1 MLLAVFG
8 VSCVWADGSIE
19 INTTNSGVT
28 GSYADKTFDVN
39 DVTFGFT
46 QWMKS
51 TNIQAKKST
60 TNSCYN
66 VDAIPGNIKKIT
78 VVQTGTARAIK
89 MYGGTSSKPTTEIT
103 APSTAATMEFD
114 FTGKEYTYFSMTTPG
129 NAVYINTITITYEA
143 AGGDGG
149 GSTPE
154 PTTYTVSIA
163 NNITGGTVTADPTT
177 AAANATVTLT
187 ATPATGY
194 EFGAWDVKDASNNTI
209 SVTDNKF
216 TMPAANVNVSA
227 TFNAKATRPE
237 NEIFYESFDT
247 NDGTGGNDDKWSG
260 SIASNNIKQDN
271 NGWVYANEAGA
282 NKCAKFG
289 AGSKLGSATTPALGQ
304 ACDATLT
311 FKAGAWSSASE
322 STTLKLSVIGGGT
335 ISPATVTMTKGA
347 WNTFTVTLT
356 SLTADSKIKF
366 EGYAASNSRFF
377 LDEVSV
383 VKTGNATPVK
393 AVTSIAV
400 KTAPTKVAYTEGDK
414 FAPAGL
420 VITATYNIGE
430 PEDVAYAG
438 NESKFSFEPSLSTA
452 LTAEN
457 TAVTITYGGK
467 TANQAISVEAFSIA
481 NTQETA
487 YTVAEAIAL
496 IDAGKG
502 LTTPVY
508 VKGTVSEVVTA
519 FNASYGNISV
529 NISADGETTGA
540 QFQLFRNF
548 KGAEK
553 EKWTSATEAPE
564 VGDQVVAYG
573 TLTKYNTTYEMAE
586 GNYVVSITK
595 KTPAEPTVYTIT
607 VNEYIQNG
615 TVSVSATSAKEGDV
629 VTLTATPA
637 EGYELEEYIV
647 TRADNNVE
655 LTVTDNKFTMP
666 ACNVSVTATFKAITG
681 GGEEPN
687 PEAGEGVYVL
697 TDLKDIKAN
706 DVVIITMKYQQG
718 KTYAI
723 SNANGT
729 TSAPAAVEVTV
740 SDNKITV
747 DNSEILWN
755 IDYNNGSFVAFV
767 NGNKSNWLYCTN
779 TNNGVRV
786 GTGTAKT
793 FSINKGYMYEEGT
806 TDARYIGVYN
816 SADFRCYTS
825 NGGNIANQ
833 TLAFY
838 VKETGNTA
846 SVEHTLTLE
855 AQDCKGDYYATF
867 SADKDVIFLASQLAE
882 IQTVFTDGDELLLES
897 LSDESWAMVEG
908 VEGTESYGYYVPANT
923 GVIICSGDATVKY
936 YDVTNYEYNY
946 NDSNFSDN
954 MLRPAS
960 VAMTGNYSFYKL
972 AYDDFDTKTGLGF
985 YWGAADGA
993 AFTCKTGTAYL
1004 AVPKSSASNL
1014 RGFRFEGEGC
1024 TTGIKSIAADK
1035 ASTEIYNIQGQR
1047 ISRLQQGVNIVNG
1060 KKVVIK

>member
-163 NNITGGTVTADPTT
+163 NNITGGTVTANPTT

-209 SVTDNKF
+209 TVTDNKF
-216 TMPAANVNVSA
+216 TMPAANVTVSA

-260 SIASNNIKQDN
+260 SIATNDIKQDN
-271 NGWVYANEAGA
+271 EGWVYAKGNGA

-289 AGSKLGSATTPALGQ
+289 AGSSLGSATTPALGQ

-311 FKAGAWSSASE
+311 FKAAAWNGNSE
-322 STTLKLSVIGGGT
+322 NTTLKLSVIDGGT
-335 ISPATVTMTKGA
+335 ISHATVTMTKGA

-356 SLTADSKIKF
+356 SLTADSKVKF
-366 EGYAASNSRFF
+366 EGNSSSNSRFF

-420 VITATYNIGE
+420 VITATYNIGA
-430 PEDVAYAG
+430 PEDIAYAG

-457 TAVTITYGGK
+457 TFVTITYGGK
-467 TANQAISVEAFSIA
+467 TATQAISVEAFSIA

-502 LTTPVY
+502 LATPVY

-540 QFQLFRNF
+540 QFQLYRNF
-548 KGAEK
+548 KGAEN

-573 TLTKYNTTYEMAE
+573 TLTKHNTTYEMAE

-595 KTPAEPTVYTIT
+595 KTPVEPTVYTIT

-615 TVSVSATSAKEGDV
+615 SVSVSATSAEEGTTI
-629 VTLTATPA
+629 TLTATPA
-637 EGYELEEYIV
+637 DDYELEEYIV

-655 LTVTDNKFTMP
+655 LNVTDNKFTMP
-666 ACNVSVTATFKAITG
+666 AANVSVTATFKAVTG
-681 GGEEPN
+681 GEPT
-687 PEAGEGVYVL
+687 PDAGEGVTY
-697 TDLKDIKAN
+697 TFANFTSGN
-706 DVVIITMKYQQG
+706 DV
-718 KTYAI
+718 
-723 SNANGT
+723 
-729 TSAPAAVEVTV
+729 
-740 SDNKITV
+740 
-747 DNSEILWN
+747 
-755 IDYNNGSFVAFV
+755 
-767 NGNKSNWLYCTN
+767 
-779 TNNGVRV
+779 
-786 GTGTAKT
+786 
-793 FSINKGYMYEEGT
+793 
-806 TDARYIGVYN
+806 
-816 SADFRCYTS
+816 
-825 NGGNIANQ
+825 
-833 TLAFY
+833 
-838 VKETGNTA
+838 
-846 SVEHTLTLE
+846 TLE
-855 AQDCKGDYYATF
+855 ADGYTIILHKNTGSTAPQWNGSANEARVYAKGSVDIVSSKNIIKVVYDYAVNANNKGNKPTIDGVAGANNVGSWNAETKTWTGSDKNVTLTTSGTAGNLGFKSITVYFEEETPALNGTLNFVATNEDGYWATF
-867 SADKDVIFLASQLAE
+867 SCTKDVIFDANDVIVYTVAVDNNELVTIDASNN
-882 IQTVFTDGDELLLES
+882 S
-897 LSDESWAMVEG
+897 LSCVTDKTKDGGWVA
-908 VEGTESYGYYVPANT
+908 GYYVQAGAAVLINA
-923 GVIICSGDATVKY
+923 VDASVNY
-936 YDVTNYEYNY
+936 YFIDTDEYTPNQLTDVEAYGEC
-946 NDSNFSDN
+946 N

-960 VAMTGNYSFYKL
+960 VAMTGDFNFYKL
-972 AYDDFDTKTGLGF
+972 AYDNYTAKSGLGF
-985 YWGAADGA
+985 YWGAENGA
-993 AFTCKTGTAYL
+993 AFTCKAGTAYL

-1035 ASTEIYNIQGQR
+1035 ASTEIYNLQGQR

>member
-8 VSCVWADGSIE
+8 VSCVWADVVKSTFTSNKWAVGADEPEWVKTGADATAFESANSARGVQTTLANIKASGLSLKNSTIKELGTIKSVTLVVSANGTGGSISSVKVGDTDFKNGE
-19 INTTNSGVT
+19 TKTYTVGNSNGQT
-28 GSYADKTFDVN
+28 
-39 DVTFGFT
+39 VTF
-46 QWMKS
+46 S
-51 TNIQAKKST
+51 
-60 TNSCYN
+60 
-66 VDAIPGNIKKIT
+66 DA
-78 VVQTGTARAIK
+78 TGVAGDIVISFA
-89 MYGGTSSKPTTEIT
+89 
-103 APSTAATMEFD
+103 STATSKSLYVKSIE
-114 FTGKEYTYFSMTTPG
+114 
-129 NAVYINTITITYEA
+129 VTYE
-143 AGGDGG
+143 GEGG

-163 NNITGGTVTADPTT
+163 NNITGGTVTANPTT

-260 SIASNNIKQDN
+260 AIASNDLKQDN
-271 NGWVYANEAGA
+271 EGWIFENGSGA
-282 NKCAKFG
+282 DACAKFG
-289 AGSKLGSATTPALGQ
+289 AGSKLGTATTPAMGQ

-311 FKAGAWSSASE
+311 FKAAAWDGSSE
-322 STTLKLSVIGGGT
+322 KTTLKLSVIGGGT

-366 EGYAASNSRFF
+366 EGNAASNSRFF

-430 PEDVAYAG
+430 PEDVAYVG

-457 TAVTITYGGK
+457 TSVTITYGGK
-467 TANQAISVEAFSIA
+467 TATQAISVEAFSIA

-502 LTTPVY
+502 LATPVY
-508 VKGTVSEVVTA
+508 VKGTVSKVVTA
-519 FNASYGNISV
+519 FSESYGNISV

-540 QFQLFRNF
+540 QFQLYRNF
-548 KGAEK
+548 KGANNQ
-553 EKWTSATEAPE
+553 KWTSATEAPE

-573 TLTKYNTTYEMAE
+573 TLTKHNTTYKMAE

-595 KTPAEPTVYTIT
+595 KAPAEPTVYAIT

-647 TRADNNVE
+647 TRADNNADI
-655 LTVTDNKFTMP
+655 TVTDNKFTMP
-666 ACNVSVTATFKAITG
+666 ACNVSVTATFKAVTG
-681 GGEEPN
+681 GEPT
-687 PEAGEGVYVL
+687 PDAGEGVTY
-697 TDLKDIKAN
+697 TFANFTSGN
-706 DVVIITMKYQQG
+706 DV
-718 KTYAI
+718 
-723 SNANGT
+723 
-729 TSAPAAVEVTV
+729 
-740 SDNKITV
+740 
-747 DNSEILWN
+747 
-755 IDYNNGSFVAFV
+755 
-767 NGNKSNWLYCTN
+767 
-779 TNNGVRV
+779 
-786 GTGTAKT
+786 
-793 FSINKGYMYEEGT
+793 
-806 TDARYIGVYN
+806 
-816 SADFRCYTS
+816 
-825 NGGNIANQ
+825 
-833 TLAFY
+833 
-838 VKETGNTA
+838 
-846 SVEHTLTLE
+846 TLE
-855 AQDCKGDYYATF
+855 ADGYTIILHKNTGSTAPQWNGSANEARVYAKGSVDITSSKNIIKVVYNFVENKGGSAKVAPTIDGVAGANNVGSWNAETKTWTGSDKKVTLTTSGSAGNLGFKSITVYFAEEASALNGTLNLVATNEDGYWATF
-867 SADKDVIFLASQLAE
+867 SCTKDVIFDANDVIVYTVAVDNNELVTIDASNN
-882 IQTVFTDGDELLLES
+882 S
-897 LSDESWAMVEG
+897 LSCVTDKTKDEGWVA
-908 VEGTESYGYYVPANT
+908 GYYVQAGAAVLINA
-923 GVIICSGDATVKY
+923 VDASVNY
-936 YDVTNYEYNY
+936 YFIDTDEYTPNQLTDVEAYGEC
-946 NDSNFSDN
+946 N

-960 VAMTGNYSFYKL
+960 VAMTGDYSFYKL
-972 AYDDFDTKTGLGF
+972 AYGDYDAKSGLGF
-985 YWGAADGA
+985 YWGAAEGA
-993 AFTCKTGTAYL
+993 AFTCKAGTAYL

-1035 ASTEIYNIQGQR
+1035 ASTEIYNLQGQR